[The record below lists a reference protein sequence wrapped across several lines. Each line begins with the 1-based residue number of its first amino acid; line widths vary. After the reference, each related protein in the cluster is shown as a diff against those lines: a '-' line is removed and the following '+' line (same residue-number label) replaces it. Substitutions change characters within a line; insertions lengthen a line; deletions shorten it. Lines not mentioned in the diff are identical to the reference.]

1 MRQIERVTYIFEGKK
16 RKSAEE
22 ETKRGKVGNKNE
34 KKKQEWKKVSKKVR
48 KEEDRKRRGISND
61 EMISYK
67 SYNIIL

>member
-22 ETKRGKVGNKNE
+22 ETSEIKI

-48 KEEDRKRRGISND
+48 KEEDGKRRGISNN
-61 EMISYK
+61 ETISYK

>member
-22 ETKRGKVGNKNE
+22 ETSEIKI

-48 KEEDRKRRGISND
+48 KEEDGKRRGISND

-67 SYNIIL
+67 SYNISL

>member
-1 MRQIERVTYIFEGKK
+1 MRQKERVTYISEGRE

-48 KEEDRKRRGISND
+48 KEEDGKRRGISND